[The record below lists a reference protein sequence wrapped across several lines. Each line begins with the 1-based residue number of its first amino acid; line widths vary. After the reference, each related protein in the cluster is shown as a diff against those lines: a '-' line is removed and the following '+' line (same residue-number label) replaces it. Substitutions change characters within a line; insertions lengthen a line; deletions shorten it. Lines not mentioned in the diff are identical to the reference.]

1 VLAKVITAGT
11 ICGSFASASAALWKL
26 AEVVMPTKQVERRTQ
41 GIGTERCGERDAQA
55 AVYLALPLVEQK
67 GVPEGVIAPSVA
79 VVEMDGGTV
88 ADFRSFEGE

>member
-1 VLAKVITAGT
+1 M
-11 ICGSFASASAALWKL
+11 CGSFASASEALWEL
-26 AEVVMPTKQVERRTQ
+26 AEVAVPTKQVERRTQ